1 MWNSGAE
8 EIQKSFVF
16 CRTVSE
22 TFKSIILFSLFEAK
36 SPHRKSYDTFFTEN
50 KRKKGLNFAH
60 RILHFVTSKPNT
72 TSEFQGKKMSW
83 KPKKGSLQKPNSC
96 CFFVSSQTKGNSFFP
111 FGENKKEKLSKG
123 IC

>member
-1 MWNSGAE
+1 VWNSGAE
-8 EIQKSFVF
+8 EIQKLFVF

-83 KPKKGSLQKPNSC
+83 KPKKGSLQKPTVVVFSFQVRQKGTL
-96 CFFVSSQTKGNSFFP
+96 FFHLGKTK
-111 FGENKKEKLSKG
+111 KKN
-123 IC
+123 

>member
-8 EIQKSFVF
+8 EIQKLFVF

-22 TFKSIILFSLFEAK
+22 TFKSMTLFSLFEAK
-36 SPHRKSYDTFFTEN
+36 SSHRKSYDTFFTEN

-83 KPKKGSLQKPNSC
+83 KPKKGSLQKPTVVVFSFQVRQKGTL
-96 CFFVSSQTKGNSFFP
+96 FFHLGKTK
-111 FGENKKEKLSKG
+111 KKN
-123 IC
+123 